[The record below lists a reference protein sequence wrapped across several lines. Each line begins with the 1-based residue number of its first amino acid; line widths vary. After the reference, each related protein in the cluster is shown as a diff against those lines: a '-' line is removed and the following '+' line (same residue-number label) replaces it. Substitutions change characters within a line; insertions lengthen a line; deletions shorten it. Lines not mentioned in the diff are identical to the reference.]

1 MRIRKVLG
9 VLSLLLLSIGLLSC
23 GEKKIEIGILQY
35 ATAGALD
42 EARLGFI
49 AGLGEGGYINKDNI
63 NITVR
68 NPLGNS
74 NDNVLMAKQ
83 LVRKSDLMLGIATP
97 SAVALKVE
105 AGKQRKN
112 TPILYTAVTDPV
124 GADLIESAE
133 APGGNV
139 TGTDDMNPIDD
150 QIDLARELLPDATKL
165 GIIYSD
171 NEINSQ
177 IQADLVKVKAQA
189 TGFEVVEKTIS
200 NITDLNLI
208 ASQLAREVDVIYV
221 PTDNNVISA
230 IGILRDV
237 SIENNVP
244 LLIAEENTISE
255 VPGLTLS
262 IDYYRLGYETAQM
275 AVEILNGNKKPK
287 DIPSRGLT
295 EYRLVINKKELE
307 AIGITIPQSILDRAD
322 EVYDK

>member
-1 MRIRKVLG
+1 MRIKRVLG
-9 VLSLLLLSIGLLSC
+9 VLGLLLLSVGLLAC

-42 EARLGFI
+42 QAREGFVDGLAD
-49 AGLGEGGYINKDNI
+49 AGYVDKDNI
-63 NITVR
+63 RITVR

-74 NDNVLMAKQ
+74 NDNVLMAKT
-83 LVRKSDLMLGIATP
+83 LVRKSDLILGIATP
-97 SAVALKVE
+97 SAVALAVE
-105 AGKQRKN
+105 ANKQKKK

-133 APGGNV
+133 APGGYI
-139 TGTDDMNPIDD
+139 TGTDDMNPIDE
-150 QIDLARELLPDATKL
+150 QVELARELLPDATKL

-171 NEINSQ
+171 NEINSE
-177 IQADLVKVKAQA
+177 IQADLVKLKAESL
-189 TGFEVVEKTIS
+189 GFEVVIKTIS
-200 NITDLNLI
+200 TVTDLNLI
-208 ASQLAREVDVIYV
+208 AGQLAREVDVIYI

-230 IGILRDV
+230 IGILRDI
-237 SIENNVP
+237 SIQNNCP
-244 LLIAEENTISE
+244 LLVAEENAISE

-275 AVEILNGNKKPK
+275 AVQILKGEKEPK

-307 AIGITIPQSILDRAD
+307 NIGIVIPQTILDKAD
-322 EVYDK
+322 EVYE